1 MTAGASTKYSVEK
14 TVFLKVN
21 LSGDLQKNIEEIA
34 LAVRKKG
41 FTLCIVGG
49 AVRDVVSGKAPQDVD
64 LVTDARPEE
73 MAEIFPDIKV
83 SGVSFGVMRL
93 RRNGYEF
100 EIASGRKERNYLDG
114 RHPETIQYTRD
125 LDEDAERRDFT
136 FNAMRLDPL
145 SGELFDPAGGLADL
159 EKGVL
164 RTVGEP
170 VQRFKEDYLRM
181 FRAIRFAAR
190 FNFEIE
196 EKTYQ
201 AICELSHLAGELAGE
216 RIYDEMTRILTGRF
230 PHRAVRLLAETGLL
244 RAVLPEVDAMRG
256 VTQPPEYHPEGDVF
270 EHTVLMLEHM
280 VFPDPLLAW
289 SVLLHDV
296 GKPLTRSVED
306 SGRIRFFCHE
316 EKGAHLVQSIAER
329 LHFSVN
335 ERDSITSIVRN
346 HMRMAHVPVM
356 KKAKLRKIMAGKDFS
371 TEVEL
376 NRLDCFCSNK
386 LMESFLFFCDELS
399 RDPEQKQLLL
409 PERWVM
415 GRDLVKAGFPPSPRF
430 KEVLDEVFDR
440 QLADEFST
448 PEAALLWAISA
459 MKNN

>member
-1 MTAGASTKYSVEK
+1 MTAGELSKHSVEK
-14 TVFLKVN
+14 TVFSKVN
-21 LSGDLQKNIEEIA
+21 LNGNLQKSIEEIA
-34 LAVRKKG
+34 LAVRNKG

-49 AVRDVVSGKAPQDVD
+49 AVRDIVSGKAPQDVD

-73 MAEIFPDIKV
+73 MAEIFPDIKT

-145 SGELFDPAGGLADL
+145 TGKLFDPADGLADL
-159 EKGVL
+159 KKGVL

-196 EKTYQ
+196 EKTFQ
-201 AICELSHLAGELAGE
+201 AICQLSHLASELAGE

-244 RAVLPEVDAMRG
+244 KAILPEVDAMQG

-280 VFPDPLLAW
+280 VFPAPLLAW

-296 GKPLTRSVED
+296 GKPLTRSVEE

-316 EKGAHLVQSIAER
+316 EKGAQLVQSIAER

-335 ERDSITSIVRN
+335 ERESIASIVRN

-371 TEVEL
+371 IEVEL
-376 NRLDCFCSNK
+376 NRLDCLCSNGLMDGFNFLLDK
-386 LMESFLFFCDELS
+386 LQEFSVGDS
-399 RDPEQKQLLL
+399 VAL
-409 PERWVM
+409 PEPLVR
-415 GRDLVKAGFPPSPRF
+415 GRDLTANGIKGQAKF
-430 KEVLDEVFDR
+430 KLVLDAVYER
-440 QLADEFST
+440 QLAGEFPDAGT
-448 PEAALLWAISA
+448 ALAAALEYF
-459 MKNN
+459 K